1 MTDASKIKSEIV
13 TFKVD
18 GSLLEAM
25 KGIPNRSEFIRSA
38 VLAALDSSCPM
49 CNGTGILTPN
59 QKRHYEELSKDHT
72 IEECKECHET
82 HIVCLRK
89 RTDGQ
94 RASAR

>member
-1 MTDASKIKSEIV
+1 MTDTSKIKSEIV

-25 KGIPNRSEFIRSA
+25 RGIPNRSEFIRSA

-49 CNGTGILTPN
+49 CNGTGILSPN
-59 QKRHYEELSKDHT
+59 QKRHYEELAEDHA

-89 RTDGQ
+89 GVLK
-94 RASAR
+94 